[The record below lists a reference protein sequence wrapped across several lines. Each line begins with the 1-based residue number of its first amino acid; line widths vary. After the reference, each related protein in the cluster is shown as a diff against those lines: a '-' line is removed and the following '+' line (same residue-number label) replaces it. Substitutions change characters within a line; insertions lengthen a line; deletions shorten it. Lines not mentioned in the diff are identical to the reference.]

1 VVRETVALSASRKSS
16 IFGDSDRE
24 RVEGFHLT
32 ITRAVTT
39 VATVVAEAIPI
50 QIRKSLD
57 RSGRSTAGIG
67 LVMA

>member
-1 VVRETVALSASRKSS
+1 VALSASRKYS

-32 ITRAVTT
+32 RAVTT
-39 VATVVAEAIPI
+39 VSTAVAEAVPI
-50 QIRKSLD
+50 QIRRSLD